1 MLTLRPMTQ
10 AELDA
15 MMPALKRE
23 YAEDE
28 LRAGRGTAE
37 SVHAKVEELFATLLP
52 QGAGTPGQLLFLGVA
67 DGAVVGHIWLA
78 LPGEKRDQ
86 AWVYDVQVDPAH
98 RRRGHGRALMLA
110 AEEELKRRGVAKLGL
125 NVFGH
130 NPGAR
135 ALYEELGYQT
145 MSIQMSKELA

>member
-15 MMPALKRE
+15 MTPALKRE

-37 SVHAKVEELFATLLP
+37 SVHAKVEELFARLLP
-52 QGAGTPGQLLFLGVA
+52 QGVGTPGQLLFNGVA
-67 DGAVVGHIWLA
+67 DGAVVGRIWLA
-78 LPGEKRDQ
+78 LPAEQHDQ

-135 ALYEELGYQT
+135 ALYEELGYET
-145 MSIQMSKELA
+145 MSVQMSKELA